1 MNTSNSIAEYVER
14 LRRRSTWL
22 ARFHLASLGVLAA
35 VLTAMGFAMVA
46 AYAVPSE
53 GTVIAARVA
62 LYALVAAALVVCVR
76 WRVGA
81 RRAVRRTERRLS
93 VFGGRLNTWFD
104 ASRRTPPP
112 ALLPQLGNE
121 AAEVARANP
130 PNHVLPT
137 RSFAAPA
144 ALAVLALGLLVWFQ
158 LAAPQHMRLPA
169 ERLLLGDAFADTR
182 PRIVVEPGNTVVSR
196 GADVLLRAEARGF
209 AADALRLHA
218 TFAGA
223 TDWELADMLPMP
235 HPTMRAGSHH
245 EFVMVAVTEPVD
257 YYVSAGSVRS
267 DRFHIEVADL
277 PVVDAVDVVLEFPD
291 WTRLEPQ
298 RQDHGDVAG
307 VRGTQVAVTVGATA
321 PMVDPKLVMADQAV
335 ALDAT
340 NAATFAIEDDGTWHV
355 AASHRGKLVRISE
368 SFLIEA
374 LDDRPPEVEF
384 AFPGRDRSASAIEEV
399 AVKFRARD
407 DFGVEAL
414 DLHYAVNGGAWAV
427 APADVAAGERDAL
440 SSHLLYLEDLE
451 AADGRAIRP
460 GDVVSFFAEARD
472 HAHSIRSALYF
483 VDVRPFDKRYR
494 QRADSGGGGAG
505 GGGGSSGLE
514 LSARQRDI
522 TAATWNLIRERDAG
536 TRAGTDLDDQVDVL
550 GILQTTLKDQVDTL
564 IERSEGRRLS
574 FDEEVS
580 VFVEELKAASGA
592 METAAETLA
601 ARDLDAA
608 VAPEQRALQHLLTAE
623 ASLRD
628 IDVTLTRSDSGGDAV
643 SRSLSEL
650 ADLELDPTRNR
661 YETPDTPRF
670 GAAEE
675 ADDGDD
681 DWKRL
686 TELARR
692 HEELARR
699 RERGETQE
707 APLSRWQLER
717 LKRELETLRER
728 MADAES
734 GRSASRRTAQGAAP
748 SEIDDAIARLE
759 RAMDDSNPDPREAEA
774 EAFRQGAAA
783 LRESAER
790 LRQRGVDDLAAR
802 LRKAEQETGD
812 LQSDHRRIGERLE
825 ELQQEL
831 LRASRAGERR
841 RYRDYG
847 FEGEAQTKRRMQD
860 DLTRISA
867 DLADIRQRLESVPES
882 GAAAARQIDRALD
895 ELAQSRINERL
906 GLGAEYFEMGNPL
919 FVIAQENRVGTALED
934 LRERLDLAAARM
946 ESVRASSAANP
957 TVDDLQRLRRRLQ
970 DIGEAGALSELED
983 VAGAARRLGRQL
995 GDSLES
1001 LDLAAMRAR
1010 YRGLGAAEGNRERL
1024 YRLTLDELDRLEIAL
1039 GKVEGAGVRATQPR
1053 DSGYES
1059 AAVARYFRQLS
1070 CDDC

>member
-1 MNTSNSIAEYVER
+1 MNASATIAEYVER
-14 LRRRSTWL
+14 LRRRATWL
-22 ARFHLASLGVLAA
+22 ARVHVATLGVLAA
-35 VLTAMGFAMVA
+35 VLTTVGFAVVA
-46 AYAVPSE
+46 AYAVPSQ
-53 GTVIAARVA
+53 GAVIAARAA
-62 LYALVAAALVVCVR
+62 LYVLIAATLVACVL
-76 WRVGA
+76 WRVRA
-81 RRAVRRTERRLS
+81 RAAVRRAERRVS
-93 VFGGRLNTWFD
+93 VFDGRLRTWFD
-104 ASRRTPPP
+104 SSRRTPPP
-112 ALLPQLGNE
+112 ALLGQLGAD
-121 AAEVARANP
+121 AADVARANP
-130 PNHVLPT
+130 PH
-137 RSFAAPA
+137 RAFPA
-144 ALAVLALGLLVWFQ
+144 WLFVVPATSALLALGFLAWFH

-182 PRIVVEPGNTVVSR
+182 PRIVVEPGDTVVSR

-223 TDWELADMLPMP
+223 PDWELAAMLPMP
-235 HPTMRAGSHH
+235 HPTMRASSRH

-257 YYVSAGSVRS
+257 YFVSAGSVRS
-267 DRFHIEVADL
+267 DRFRIEVADL

-291 WTRLEPQ
+291 WTRLEPEH
-298 RQDHGDVAG
+298 QDHGDVAG
-307 VRGTQVAVTVGATA
+307 VPGTQVAVTVGATA
-321 PMVDPKLVMADQAV
+321 PMVDAKLVMDDRTV
-335 ALDAT
+335 GLDAANT
-340 NAATFAIEDDGTWHV
+340 ATFAIEEDGTWHV
-355 AASHRGKLVRISE
+355 AASHRGELVRISE

-374 LDDRPPEVEF
+374 LEDLPPEVEF

-399 AVKFRARD
+399 ALRFRARD

-414 DLHYAVNGGAWAV
+414 DLHYAVNGGTWTVADAV
-427 APADVAAGERDAL
+427 LEPGERDAL
-440 SSHLLYLEDLE
+440 SSHMLRFEDLE
-451 AADGRAIRP
+451 AGEGRAIRP

-472 HAHSIRSALYF
+472 HGQSTRSALYF

-494 QRADSGGGGAG
+494 QRADGGGGGAG
-505 GGGGSSGLE
+505 GGGGSGGLE

-536 TRAGTDLDDQVDVL
+536 TRAGTDLDDQVDVV

-564 IERSEGRRLS
+564 IARSEGRRLS

-580 VFVEELKAASGA
+580 VFVEELKAAMVA
-592 METAAETLA
+592 METAAATLA

-661 YETPDTPRF
+661 YETPDTPSF

-675 ADDGDD
+675 SDDDD
-681 DWKRL
+681 DWQRL

-728 MADAES
+728 LSDAES
-734 GRSASRRTAQGAAP
+734 GASASRRTAEGA
-748 SEIDDAIARLE
+748 SGGQIDDAIARLE
-759 RAMDDSNPDPREAEA
+759 RAMDDSNPDQREAEA

-783 LRESAER
+783 LRDSAER
-790 LRQRGVDDLAAR
+790 FRQQGVDDLARR
-802 LRKAEQETGD
+802 LRQAEQETGN
-812 LQSDHRRIGERLE
+812 LLSDHQRIGERLE

-831 LRASRAGERR
+831 LRATRAGERR

-847 FEGEAQTKRRMQD
+847 FENEAQTKRRMQD
-860 DLTRISA
+860 DLTRIAA
-867 DLADIRQRLESVPES
+867 DLAEIGQQLERVPES
-882 GAAAARQIDRALD
+882 GAAVARQIERALD
-895 ELAQSRINERL
+895 DLARSRINERL

-919 FVIAQENRVGTALED
+919 FVIAQESRVGSALED
-934 LRERLDLAAARM
+934 LRDRLDLAAGRM
-946 ESVRASSAANP
+946 ESVRADSAGNP
-957 TVDDLQRLRRRLQ
+957 TVDDVQGLRRRLQ
-970 DIGEAGALSELED
+970 DIGQGGSLSDLED
-983 VAGAARRLGRQL
+983 VASAARRLGRQL
-995 GDSLES
+995 GDSPES

-1010 YRGLGAAEGNRERL
+1010 YRGLGASESNRERL
-1024 YRLTLDELDRLEIAL
+1024 YRLTLTELDRLEVAL
-1039 GKVEGAGVRATQPR
+1039 GKVEGAGVRARQPR

>member
-1 MNTSNSIAEYVER
+1 MNTNNSVAEYVER

-35 VLTAMGFAMVA
+35 VLTAVGFAVVA

-93 VFGGRLNTWFD
+93 AFGGRLNTWFD

-121 AAEVARANP
+121 AAAVAKANP
-130 PNHVLPT
+130 PNHVFPA
-137 RSFAAPA
+137 RSFAVPA
-144 ALAVLALGLLVWFQ
+144 ALAVLAVGLLAWFQ

-196 GADVLLRAEARGF
+196 GADVVLRAEARGF

-235 HPTMRAGSHH
+235 HPTMRAGSRH

-277 PVVDAVDVVLEFPD
+277 PVVDAVDVVLEFPE

-321 PMVDPKLVMADQAV
+321 PMVDAKLVMVDRTL
-335 ALDAT
+335 ALDAA

-355 AASHRGKLVRISE
+355 AASHRGELVRISE

-374 LDDRPPEVEF
+374 LADRPPEVEF

-414 DLHYAVNGGAWAV
+414 DLHYAVNGGAWTV
-427 APADVAAGERDAL
+427 APGAVEAGVRDAL
-440 SSHLLYLEDLE
+440 SDHLLYLEDLE

-494 QRADSGGGGAG
+494 QRADSGGGGAD

-536 TRAGTDLDDQVDVL
+536 TRAGTDLDDQVDVV
-550 GILQTTLKDQVDTL
+550 GILQTTLKNQVDTL

-574 FDEEVS
+574 FDEEVG
-580 VFVEELKAASGA
+580 VFVEELRAASGA

-728 MADAES
+728 LADAES
-734 GRSASRRTAQGAAP
+734 GPSASRRTAQGARRG
-748 SEIDDAIARLE
+748 EIDDAIARLE
-759 RAMDDSNPDPREAEA
+759 GAMDDSNPDRREAEA

-790 LRQRGVDDLAAR
+790 ARQRGVDDLAGR
-802 LRKAEQETGD
+802 LRKAEQETGN

-919 FVIAQENRVGTALED
+919 FVIAQESRVGTALED

-946 ESVRASSAANP
+946 ESVRASSVANP

-970 DIGEAGALSELED
+970 DIGEAGALSDLEE

-1010 YRGLGAAEGNRERL
+1010 YRGLGAAQGNRERL
-1024 YRLTLDELDRLEIAL
+1024 FRLTLDELDRLEIAL